1 MTTELVH
8 PRIEREARW
17 CYERRLERMTVR
29 DMSDLA
35 ARPVEQGGLG
45 YPLSPATVSRRVRHY
60 HAAMLELESET
71 RDEARGRELE
81 LLDKT
86 TRAAADLVDAV
97 DQAATAKAR
106 ARAEYLRSIGSDMA
120 PDPRDPGLVVLRED
134 AVRLRALKLL
144 AEVSESRRKL
154 MGLDAPTE
162 HKIDVTVTDAATA
175 ELNAMLA
182 EAGLEPIPERET
194 RP

>member
-1 MTTELVH
+1 MTGELVD

-29 DMSDLA
+29 DIAELS
-35 ARPVEQGGLG
+35 ARPRDDGGFG
-45 YPLSPATVSRRVRHY
+45 YGISPATVSRRVRWY
-60 HAAMLELESET
+60 HAQMLELESES
-71 RDEARGRELE
+71 RDEARGREIE

-86 TRAAADLVDAV
+86 TRAAADLVDPV
-97 DQAATAKAR
+97 DRAATAKLR
-106 ARAEYLRSIGSDMA
+106 AVAEYQRKHDPEHA
-120 PDPRDPGLVVLRED
+120 PDPDSPALVVLRED
-134 AVRLRALKLL
+134 AVRLRALRLL
-144 AEVSESRRKL
+144 VEVSDSRRKL
-154 MGLDAPTE
+154 LGLDAPTE

-182 EAGLEPIPERET
+182 EAGLEPIPEREP